1 MKKVGIRFKRT
12 GKLSFYITDEDNIKV
27 SDNVVA
33 YTEKGEELGTVVK
46 VLEVTDK
53 EDLTKI
59 KRIATQED
67 FKTQKEMDKKAKEA
81 LEFCREQAKELNLD
95 MKVLTAEYTLDGTK
109 LTIYFVSED
118 RVDFRE
124 LVKIIASKYRARI
137 ELRQIGPRDE
147 VKEYPTLG
155 MCGKEVCCRT
165 FIQDFEPVTIKMA
178 KEQGLQINMSKLSG
192 ACGKLMCCLRY
203 EEELYKEN
211 LKKLPKV
218 GEIVKVKGEKEKAK
232 VTAVDILNL
241 NVKVK
246 FGFDSEDEERYE
258 TYPVDKIKF
267 TPKQNKNED
276 KSNEE
281 IVEEDVDITEYEDI
295 IE

>member
-1 MKKVGIRFKRT
+1 MKKVGIRFKKT
-12 GKLSFYITDEDNIKV
+12 GKLSFYISDNDNIKLTD
-27 SDNVVA
+27 SVVVD
-33 YTEKGEELGTVVK
+33 TDKGEEIGVVAK
-46 VLEVTDK
+46 VLELEEK
-53 EDLTKI
+53 EELEKV
-59 KRIATQED
+59 KRIATEKD
-67 FKTQKEMDKKAKEA
+67 FENQKNMDEKAKEA
-81 LEFCREQAKELNLD
+81 LKFCKEEAKKLELD
-95 MKVLTAEYTLDGTK
+95 MKVLSAEYTLDGTK

-124 LVKIIASKYRARI
+124 LVKIIAAKYRARI

-147 VKEYPTLG
+147 VREYPTLG

-165 FIQDFEPVTIKMA
+165 HLQNFDPVTIKMA

-218 GEIVKVKGEKEKAK
+218 GEIVRVKGEKDRAK

-246 FGFDSEDEERYE
+246 FGIDNEEEERYE
-258 TYPVDKIKF
+258 SYPVEDLKW
-267 TPKQNKNED
+267 TPKQNKKEEKNNDED
-276 KSNEE
+276 NDENL
-281 IVEEDVDITEYEDI
+281 VE
-295 IE
+295 

>member
-12 GKLSFYITDEDNIKV
+12 GKLSFYLTDDDNLNI
-27 SDNVVA
+27 SDSVVA
-33 YTEKGEELGTVVK
+33 DTDKGEEIGVVAK
-46 VLEVTDK
+46 ILDVEENEELQ
-53 EDLTKI
+53 KI
-59 KRIATQED
+59 KRIATEED
-67 FKTQKEMDKKAKEA
+67 FSIQKEMDEKAKEA
-81 LEFCREQAKELNLD
+81 LVFCKEQAKKLELD

-147 VKEYPTLG
+147 VREYPTLG

-165 FIQDFEPVTIKMA
+165 HLQNFDPVTIKMA

-218 GEIVKVKGEKEKAK
+218 GEIVRVKGEKERAK
-232 VTAVDILNL
+232 ITSVDILNL
-241 NVKVK
+241 TVKVR
-246 FGFDSEDEERYE
+246 FGIDDEDEERYE
-258 TYPVDKIKF
+258 TYPVEQLKW
-267 TPKQNKNED
+267 TPKQNKR
-276 KSNEE
+276 EE
-281 IVEEDVDITEYEDI
+281 ETETIENDNSEI

>member
-1 MKKVGIRFKRT
+1 MKKVGIRFKKT
-12 GKLSFYITDEDNIKV
+12 GKLSFYISDNDNIKLTD
-27 SDNVVA
+27 SVVVD
-33 YTEKGEELGTVVK
+33 TDKGEEIGVVAKILELEEKEELEK
-46 VLEVTDK
+46 V
-53 EDLTKI
+53 
-59 KRIATQED
+59 KRMATEKD
-67 FKTQKEMDKKAKEA
+67 FENQKNMDEKAKEA
-81 LEFCREQAKELNLD
+81 LKFCKEEAKKLELD
-95 MKVLTAEYTLDGTK
+95 MKVLSAEYTLDGTK

-124 LVKIIASKYRARI
+124 LVKIIAAKYRARI

-147 VKEYPTLG
+147 VREYPTLG

-165 FIQDFEPVTIKMA
+165 HLQNFDPVTIKMA

-203 EEELYKEN
+203 EEKLYKEN

-218 GEIVKVKGEKEKAK
+218 GEIVRVKGEKDRAK

-246 FGFDSEDEERYE
+246 FGIDNEEEERYE
-258 TYPVDKIKF
+258 SYPVEDLKW
-267 TPKQNKNED
+267 TPKQNKKEEKNNDED
-276 KSNEE
+276 NDENL
-281 IVEEDVDITEYEDI
+281 VE
-295 IE
+295 

>member
-1 MKKVGIRFKRT
+1 MKKVGIRFKKT
-12 GKLSFYITDEDNIKV
+12 GKLSFYISDNDNIKLTD
-27 SDNVVA
+27 SIVVD
-33 YTEKGEELGTVVK
+33 TDKGEEIGVVAK
-46 VLEVTDK
+46 VLELEEK
-53 EDLTKI
+53 EELEKV
-59 KRIATQED
+59 KRIATEKD
-67 FKTQKEMDKKAKEA
+67 FENQKNMDEKAKEA
-81 LEFCREQAKELNLD
+81 LKFCKEEAKKLELD
-95 MKVLTAEYTLDGTK
+95 MKVLSAEYTLDGTK

-124 LVKIIASKYRARI
+124 LVKIIAAKYRARI

-147 VKEYPTLG
+147 VREYPTLG

-165 FIQDFEPVTIKMA
+165 HLQNFDPVTIKMA

-218 GEIVKVKGEKEKAK
+218 GEIVRVKGEKDRAK

-246 FGFDSEDEERYE
+246 FGIDNEEEERYE
-258 TYPVDKIKF
+258 SYPVEDLKW
-267 TPKQNKNED
+267 TPKQNKKEEKNNDED
-276 KSNEE
+276 NDENL
-281 IVEEDVDITEYEDI
+281 VE
-295 IE
+295 

>member
-1 MKKVGIRFKRT
+1 MKKVGIRFKKT
-12 GKLSFYITDEDNIKV
+12 GKLSFYISDNDNIKLTD
-27 SDNVVA
+27 SVVVD
-33 YTEKGEELGTVVK
+33 TDKGEEIGVVAKILELEEKEELEK
-46 VLEVTDK
+46 V
-53 EDLTKI
+53 
-59 KRIATQED
+59 KRMATEKD
-67 FKTQKEMDKKAKEA
+67 FENQKNMDEKAKEA
-81 LEFCREQAKELNLD
+81 LKFCKEEAKKLELD
-95 MKVLTAEYTLDGTK
+95 MKVLSAEYTLDGTK

-124 LVKIIASKYRARI
+124 LVKIIAAKYRARI

-147 VKEYPTLG
+147 VREYPTLG

-165 FIQDFEPVTIKMA
+165 HLQNFDPVTIKMA

-218 GEIVKVKGEKEKAK
+218 GEIVRVKGEKDRAK

-246 FGFDSEDEERYE
+246 FGIDNEEEERYE
-258 TYPVDKIKF
+258 SYPVEDLKW
-267 TPKQNKNED
+267 TPKQNKKEEKNNDED
-276 KSNEE
+276 NDENL
-281 IVEEDVDITEYEDI
+281 VE
-295 IE
+295 

>member
-1 MKKVGIRFKRT
+1 MKKVGIRFKKT
-12 GKLSFYITDEDNIKV
+12 GKLSFYISDNDNINL
-27 SDNVVA
+27 SDNVVVD
-33 YTEKGEELGTVVK
+33 TDKGEEIGVVAK
-46 VLEVTDK
+46 VLEL
-53 EDLTKI
+53 EENEELEKI
-59 KRIATQED
+59 KRMATEKD
-67 FKTQKEMDKKAKEA
+67 FENQKNMDEKAKEA
-81 LEFCREQAKELNLD
+81 LKFCKEEAKKLELD
-95 MKVLTAEYTLDGTK
+95 MKVLSAEYTLDGTK

-124 LVKIIASKYRARI
+124 LVKIIAAKYRARI

-147 VKEYPTLG
+147 VREYPTLG

-165 FIQDFEPVTIKMA
+165 HLQNFDPVTIKMA

-218 GEIVKVKGEKEKAK
+218 GEIVKVKGEKERAK
-232 VTAVDILNL
+232 VTSVDILNL

-246 FGFDSEDEERYE
+246 FGIDNEEEERYE
-258 TYPVDKIKF
+258 TYPVEELRW
-267 TPKQNKNED
+267 TPKQNKKEEKNNNDENHED
-276 KSNEE
+276 NDENV
-281 IVEEDVDITEYEDI
+281 VE
-295 IE
+295 

>member
-12 GKLSFYITDEDNIKV
+12 GKLSFYITDNDEIKI
-27 SDNVVA
+27 SDSVVA
-33 YTEKGEELGTVVK
+33 DTEKGEEIGVVSK
-46 VLEVTDK
+46 ILEL
-53 EDLTKI
+53 EEGEELPAI
-59 KRIATQED
+59 KRIATEED
-67 FKTQKEMDKKAKEA
+67 FKIQKEMDDKAKEA
-81 LEFCREQAKELNLD
+81 LEFCKIQAKELNLD
-95 MKVLTAEYTLDGTK
+95 MKLLTAEYTLDGTK
-109 LTIYFVSED
+109 LTIYFVSEE

-147 VKEYPTLG
+147 VREYPTLG

-165 FIQDFEPVTIKMA
+165 HLQNFEPVTIKMA

-218 GEIVKVKGEKEKAK
+218 GEIVKVKGEKEKGK
-232 VTAVDILNL
+232 VTSVDILNL
-241 NVKVK
+241 TVKIR
-246 FGFDSEDEERYE
+246 FGIDDEDEERYE
-258 TYPVDKIKF
+258 TYPVEKIKMS
-267 TPKQNKNED
+267 PKHNKKEEKLED
-276 KSNEE
+276 TE
-281 IVEEDVDITEYEDI
+281 IDENNVEDI

>member
-1 MKKVGIRFKRT
+1 MKKVGIRFKKT
-12 GKLSFYITDEDNIKV
+12 GKLSFYISDNDNIKLTD
-27 SDNVVA
+27 SVVVD
-33 YTEKGEELGTVVK
+33 TDKGEEIGVVAK
-46 VLEVTDK
+46 VLELEEK
-53 EDLTKI
+53 EELEKV
-59 KRIATQED
+59 KRIATEKD
-67 FKTQKEMDKKAKEA
+67 FENQKNMDEKAKEA
-81 LEFCREQAKELNLD
+81 LKFCKEEAKKLELD
-95 MKVLTAEYTLDGTK
+95 MKVLSAEYTLDGTK

-124 LVKIIASKYRARI
+124 LVKIIAAKYRARI

-147 VKEYPTLG
+147 VREYPTLG

-165 FIQDFEPVTIKMA
+165 HLQNFEPVTIKMA

-218 GEIVKVKGEKEKAK
+218 GEIVRVKGEKDRAK

-246 FGFDSEDEERYE
+246 FGIDNEEEERYE
-258 TYPVDKIKF
+258 SYPVEDLKWI
-267 TPKQNKNED
+267 PKQNKKEEKNNDED
-276 KSNEE
+276 NDENL
-281 IVEEDVDITEYEDI
+281 VE
-295 IE
+295 

>member
-12 GKLSFYITDEDNIKV
+12 GKLSFYLTDEEDLKI

-33 YTEKGEELGTVVK
+33 DTDKGEEIGVVAK
-46 VLEVTDK
+46 ILEV
-53 EDLTKI
+53 EENEELPKI
-59 KRIATQED
+59 KRVANDED
-67 FKTQKEMDKKAKEA
+67 FKTQKEMDEKAKDA
-81 LEFCREQAKELNLD
+81 LAFCKEQARELKLD
-95 MKVLTAEYTLDGTK
+95 MKVLTAEYTLDGSK

-147 VKEYPTLG
+147 VREYPTLG

-165 FIQDFEPVTIKMA
+165 HLQNFDPVTIKMA

-218 GEIVKVKGEKEKAK
+218 GEIVRVKGEKERAK
-232 VTAVDILNL
+232 VTSVDILAL
-241 NVKVK
+241 TVKVR
-246 FGFDSEDEERYE
+246 FGIDDEDEERYE
-258 TYPVDKIKF
+258 VYPVEKIKM
-267 TPKQNKNED
+267 TSKQIKKEEQTENNESD
-276 KSNEE
+276 
-281 IVEEDVDITEYEDI
+281 DI
-295 IE
+295 IIE

>member
-1 MKKVGIRFKRT
+1 MEIE
-12 GKLSFYITDEDNIKV
+12 DE
-27 SDNVVA
+27 
-33 YTEKGEELGTVVK
+33 EELQKVK
-46 VLEVTDK
+46 
-53 EDLTKI
+53 
-59 KRIATQED
+59 RFATQQD
-67 FKTQKEMDKKAKEA
+67 FDNQKEMDEKAKEA
-81 LEFCREQAKELNLD
+81 LKFCKEQAKKLELD

-147 VKEYPTLG
+147 VREYPTLG

-165 FIQDFEPVTIKMA
+165 HLQNFDPVTIKMA

-218 GEIVKVKGEKEKAK
+218 GEIVRVKGEKERGK
-232 VTAVDILNL
+232 VTSVDILGL
-241 NVKVK
+241 TVKVR
-246 FGFDSEDEERYE
+246 FGIDDEDEERYE
-258 TYPVDKIKF
+258 TYPVEKLKW
-267 TPKQNKNED
+267 TPKQNKKEEETETIEND
-276 KSNEE
+276 NSE
-281 IVEEDVDITEYEDI
+281 IVE
-295 IE
+295 

>member
-1 MKKVGIRFKRT
+1 MKKVGIRFKKT
-12 GKLSFYITDEDNIKV
+12 GKLSFYISDNDNIKLTD
-27 SDNVVA
+27 SVVVD
-33 YTEKGEELGTVVK
+33 TDKGEEIGVVAK
-46 VLEVTDK
+46 VLELEEK
-53 EDLTKI
+53 EELEKV
-59 KRIATQED
+59 KRMATEKD
-67 FKTQKEMDKKAKEA
+67 FENQKNMDEKAKEA
-81 LEFCREQAKELNLD
+81 LKFCKEEAKKLELD
-95 MKVLTAEYTLDGTK
+95 MKVLSAEYTLDGTK

-124 LVKIIASKYRARI
+124 LVKIIAAKYRARI

-147 VKEYPTLG
+147 VREYPTLG

-165 FIQDFEPVTIKMA
+165 HLQNFDPVTIKMA

-218 GEIVKVKGEKEKAK
+218 GEIVRVKGEKDRAK

-246 FGFDSEDEERYE
+246 FGIDNEEEERYE
-258 TYPVDKIKF
+258 SYPVEDLKW
-267 TPKQNKNED
+267 TPKQNKKEEKNNDED
-276 KSNEE
+276 NDENL
-281 IVEEDVDITEYEDI
+281 VE
-295 IE
+295 

>member
-12 GKLSFYITDEDNIKV
+12 GKLSFYITDIDDIKL
-27 SDNVVA
+27 SDSVVA
-33 YTEKGEELGTVVK
+33 DTEKGEEIGIVSK
-46 VLEVTDK
+46 VLDIEEG
-53 EDLTKI
+53 EDLPNI
-59 KRIATQED
+59 KRIATEDD
-67 FKTQKEMDKKAKEA
+67 FKTQKEMDDKAKEA
-81 LEFCREQAKELNLD
+81 LEFCKNQAKELNLD

-109 LTIYFVSED
+109 LTIYFVSEE

-165 FIQDFEPVTIKMA
+165 HLQNFEPVTIKMA

-218 GEIVKVKGEKEKAK
+218 GEIVKVKGEKEKGK
-232 VTAVDILNL
+232 VTSVDILNL
-241 NVKVK
+241 TVKIR
-246 FGFDSEDEERYE
+246 FGIDDEEEERYE
-258 TYPVDKIKF
+258 TYPVEKIKMS
-267 TPKQNKNED
+267 PKHNKKEEKVEDNETD
-276 KSNEE
+276 EN
-281 IVEEDVDITEYEDI
+281 IVEDI

>member
-1 MKKVGIRFKRT
+1 MKKVGIRFKKT
-12 GKLSFYITDEDNIKV
+12 GKLSYYISENDDIKLSDSVVVDTD
-27 SDNVVA
+27 
-33 YTEKGEELGTVVK
+33 KGEEIGVVAK
-46 VLEVTDK
+46 VLELEENEELEKV
-53 EDLTKI
+53 
-59 KRIATQED
+59 KRMATEKD
-67 FKTQKEMDKKAKEA
+67 FENQRNMDEKAKEA
-81 LEFCREQAKELNLD
+81 LKFCKEEAKKLELD
-95 MKVLTAEYTLDGTK
+95 MKVLSAEYTLDGTK

-124 LVKIIASKYRARI
+124 LVKIIAAKYRARI

-147 VKEYPTLG
+147 VREYPTLG

-165 FIQDFEPVTIKMA
+165 HLQNFDPVTIKMA

-218 GEIVKVKGEKEKAK
+218 GEIVKVKGEKERAK
-232 VTAVDILNL
+232 VTSVDILNL

-246 FGFDSEDEERYE
+246 FGIDNEEEERYE
-258 TYPVDKIKF
+258 TYPVEELKW
-267 TPKQNKNED
+267 TPKQNKKEEKNNDED
-276 KSNEE
+276 ND
-281 IVEEDVDITEYEDI
+281 EDVVE
-295 IE
+295 

>member
-12 GKLSFYITDEDNIKV
+12 GKLSFYITDNDELKI
-27 SDNVVA
+27 SDSVVA
-33 YTEKGEELGTVVK
+33 DTEKGEEIGVVSK
-46 VLEVTDK
+46 ILEL
-53 EDLTKI
+53 EEGEELPAI
-59 KRIATQED
+59 KRIATEED
-67 FKTQKEMDKKAKEA
+67 FKMQKEMDDKAKEA
-81 LEFCREQAKELNLD
+81 LEFCKVQAKELNLD
-95 MKVLTAEYTLDGTK
+95 MKLLTAEYTLDGTK
-109 LTIYFVSED
+109 LTIYFVSEE

-147 VKEYPTLG
+147 VREYPTLG

-165 FIQDFEPVTIKMA
+165 HLQNFEPVTIKMA

-218 GEIVKVKGEKEKAK
+218 GEIVKVKGEKEKGK
-232 VTAVDILNL
+232 VTSVDILNL
-241 NVKVK
+241 TVKIR
-246 FGFDSEDEERYE
+246 FGIDDEEEERYE
-258 TYPVDKIKF
+258 TYPVDKIKMS
-267 TPKQNKNED
+267 PKHNKKEEKLED
-276 KSNEE
+276 IE
-281 IVEEDVDITEYEDI
+281 IDENNVEDI

>member
-12 GKLSFYITDEDNIKV
+12 GKLSFYITDIDDIKL
-27 SDNVVA
+27 SDSVVA
-33 YTEKGEELGTVVK
+33 DTEKGEEIGIVSK
-46 VLEVTDK
+46 VLDIEEG
-53 EDLTKI
+53 EDLPNI
-59 KRIATQED
+59 KRIATEDD
-67 FKTQKEMDKKAKEA
+67 FKTQKEMDDKAKEA
-81 LEFCREQAKELNLD
+81 LEFCKNQAKELNLD

-109 LTIYFVSED
+109 LTIYFVSEE

-147 VKEYPTLG
+147 VREYPTLG

-165 FIQDFEPVTIKMA
+165 HLQNFEPVTIKMA

-218 GEIVKVKGEKEKAK
+218 GEIVKVKGEKEKGK
-232 VTAVDILNL
+232 VTSVDILNL
-241 NVKVK
+241 TVKIR
-246 FGFDSEDEERYE
+246 FGIDDEEEERYE
-258 TYPVDKIKF
+258 TYPVEKIKMS
-267 TPKQNKNED
+267 PKHNKKEEKVEDNETD
-276 KSNEE
+276 EN
-281 IVEEDVDITEYEDI
+281 IVEDI

>member
-1 MKKVGIRFKRT
+1 MKKVGIRFKKT
-12 GKLSFYITDEDNIKV
+12 GKLSYYISENDDIKLSDSVVVDTD
-27 SDNVVA
+27 
-33 YTEKGEELGTVVK
+33 KGEEIGVVAK
-46 VLEVTDK
+46 VLELEENEELEKV
-53 EDLTKI
+53 
-59 KRIATQED
+59 KRMATEKD
-67 FKTQKEMDKKAKEA
+67 FENQRNMDEKAKEA
-81 LEFCREQAKELNLD
+81 LKFCKEEAKKLELD
-95 MKVLTAEYTLDGTK
+95 MKVLSAEYTLDGTK

-124 LVKIIASKYRARI
+124 LVKIIAAKYRARI

-147 VKEYPTLG
+147 VREYPTLG

-165 FIQDFEPVTIKMA
+165 HLQNFDPVTIKMA

-218 GEIVKVKGEKEKAK
+218 GEIVKVKGEKERAK
-232 VTAVDILNL
+232 VTSVDILNL

-246 FGFDSEDEERYE
+246 FGIDNEEEERYE
-258 TYPVDKIKF
+258 TYPVEELKW
-267 TPKQNKNED
+267 TPKQNKKEEKNNNDENHED
-276 KSNEE
+276 NDEN
-281 IVEEDVDITEYEDI
+281 IVE
-295 IE
+295 

>member
-12 GKLSFYITDEDNIKV
+12 GKLSFYLTDDDNLNI
-27 SDNVVA
+27 SDSVVA
-33 YTEKGEELGTVVK
+33 DTDKGEEIGVVAK
-46 VLEVTDK
+46 ILDVEENEELQ
-53 EDLTKI
+53 KI
-59 KRIATQED
+59 KRIATEED
-67 FKTQKEMDKKAKEA
+67 FSIQKEMDEKAKEA
-81 LEFCREQAKELNLD
+81 LMFCKEQAKKLDLD

-147 VKEYPTLG
+147 VREYPTLG

-165 FIQDFEPVTIKMA
+165 HLQNFDPVTIKMA

-218 GEIVKVKGEKEKAK
+218 GEIVRVKGEKERGKI
-232 VTAVDILNL
+232 TSVDILNL
-241 NVKVK
+241 SVKVR
-246 FGFDSEDEERYE
+246 FGIDDEDEERYE
-258 TYPVDKIKF
+258 TYPVEKLKW
-267 TPKQNKNED
+267 TPKQNKKEEETETIEND
-276 KSNEE
+276 NSE
-281 IVEEDVDITEYEDI
+281 IVE
-295 IE
+295 

>member
-12 GKLSFYITDEDNIKV
+12 GKLSFYITDNDEIKI
-27 SDNVVA
+27 SDSVVA
-33 YTEKGEELGTVVK
+33 DTEKGEEIGVVSK
-46 VLEVTDK
+46 ILEL
-53 EDLTKI
+53 EEGEELPAI
-59 KRIATQED
+59 KRIATEED
-67 FKTQKEMDKKAKEA
+67 FKMQKEMDDKAKEA
-81 LEFCREQAKELNLD
+81 LEFCKVQAKELNLD
-95 MKVLTAEYTLDGTK
+95 MKLLTAEYTLDGTK
-109 LTIYFVSED
+109 LTIYFVSEE

-147 VKEYPTLG
+147 VREYPTLG

-165 FIQDFEPVTIKMA
+165 HLQNFEPVTIKMA
-178 KEQGLQINMSKLSG
+178 KDQGLQINMSKLSG

-218 GEIVKVKGEKEKAK
+218 GEIVKVKGEKEKGK
-232 VTAVDILNL
+232 VTSVDILNL
-241 NVKVK
+241 TVKIR
-246 FGFDSEDEERYE
+246 FGIDDEEEERYE
-258 TYPVDKIKF
+258 TYPVEKIKML
-267 TPKQNKNED
+267 PKHNKKEEKLED
-276 KSNEE
+276 IE
-281 IVEEDVDITEYEDI
+281 IDENNVEDI

>member
-12 GKLSFYITDEDNIKV
+12 GKLSFYITDNDEIKI
-27 SDNVVA
+27 SDSVVA
-33 YTEKGEELGTVVK
+33 DTEKGEEIGVVSK
-46 VLEVTDK
+46 ILEL
-53 EDLTKI
+53 EEGEELPAI
-59 KRIATQED
+59 KRIATEED
-67 FKTQKEMDKKAKEA
+67 FKMQKEMDDKAKEA
-81 LEFCREQAKELNLD
+81 LEFCKVQAKELNLD
-95 MKVLTAEYTLDGTK
+95 MKLLTAEYTLDGTK
-109 LTIYFVSED
+109 LTIYFVSEE

-147 VKEYPTLG
+147 VREYPTLG

-165 FIQDFEPVTIKMA
+165 HLQNFEPVTIKMA

-218 GEIVKVKGEKEKAK
+218 GEIVKVKGEKEKGK
-232 VTAVDILNL
+232 VTSVDILNL
-241 NVKVK
+241 TVKIR
-246 FGFDSEDEERYE
+246 FGIDDEDEERYE
-258 TYPVDKIKF
+258 TYPVDKIKMS
-267 TPKQNKNED
+267 PKHNKKEEKLED
-276 KSNEE
+276 IE
-281 IVEEDVDITEYEDI
+281 IDENNVEDI

>member
-12 GKLSFYITDEDNIKV
+12 GKLSFYITDNDEIKI
-27 SDNVVA
+27 SDSVVA
-33 YTEKGEELGTVVK
+33 DTEKGEEIGVVSKIVELGEGEE
-46 VLEVTDK
+46 LPA
-53 EDLTKI
+53 I
-59 KRIATQED
+59 KRIATEED
-67 FKTQKEMDKKAKEA
+67 FKIQKEMDDKAKEA
-81 LEFCREQAKELNLD
+81 LEFCKVQAKELNLD
-95 MKVLTAEYTLDGTK
+95 MKLLTAEYTLDGTK
-109 LTIYFVSED
+109 LTIYFVSEE

-147 VKEYPTLG
+147 VREYPTLG

-165 FIQDFEPVTIKMA
+165 HLQNFEPVTIKMA

-218 GEIVKVKGEKEKAK
+218 GEIVKVKGEKEKGK
-232 VTAVDILNL
+232 VTSVDILNL
-241 NVKVK
+241 TVKIR
-246 FGFDSEDEERYE
+246 FGIDDEDEERYE
-258 TYPVDKIKF
+258 TYPVEKIKML
-267 TPKQNKNED
+267 PKHNKKEEKLED
-276 KSNEE
+276 IE
-281 IVEEDVDITEYEDI
+281 IDENNVEDI

>member
-1 MKKVGIRFKRT
+1 MKKVGIRFKKT
-12 GKLSFYITDEDNIKV
+12 GKLSFYISENDDINL
-27 SDNVVA
+27 SDNVVVD
-33 YTEKGEELGTVVK
+33 TEKGEEIGVVAK
-46 VLEVTDK
+46 VLDIE
-53 EDLTKI
+53 ENEELEKI
-59 KRIATQED
+59 KRIATEED
-67 FKTQKEMDKKAKEA
+67 FEKQRNMDEKAKEA
-81 LEFCREQAKELNLD
+81 LKFCKEQAKKLELD
-95 MKVLTAEYTLDGTK
+95 MKVLSAEYTLDGTK

-147 VKEYPTLG
+147 VREYPTLG

-165 FIQDFEPVTIKMA
+165 HLQNFDPVTIKMA

-218 GEIVKVKGEKEKAK
+218 GEIVKVKGEKERAK
-232 VTAVDILNL
+232 VTSVDILNL

-246 FGFDSEDEERYE
+246 FGIDNEEEERYE
-258 TYPVDKIKF
+258 TYPVDSLKW
-267 TPKQNKNED
+267 TPKQNKKEEKDNTSEENHED
-276 KSNEE
+276 NDENV
-281 IVEEDVDITEYEDI
+281 VE
-295 IE
+295 

>member
-12 GKLSFYITDEDNIKV
+12 GKLSFYITDDDNIKI
-27 SDNVVA
+27 SDNIVA
-33 YTEKGEELGTVVK
+33 ETDKGEEIGVIAK
-46 VLEVTDK
+46 VMEVDTN
-53 EDLTKI
+53 EELQKI
-59 KRIATQED
+59 KRIATEED
-67 FKTQKEMDKKAKEA
+67 FQKQKEMEEKAKEA
-81 LEFCREQAKELNLD
+81 LAFCKEQSKKLELD
-95 MKVLTAEYTLDGTK
+95 MKLLTAEYTLDGTK

-147 VKEYPTLG
+147 VREYPTLG

-165 FIQDFEPVTIKMA
+165 HIQEFDPVTIKMA

-218 GEIVKVKGEKEKAK
+218 GEIIRVKGEKERGK
-232 VTAVDILNL
+232 VTSVDILNL
-241 NVKVK
+241 TVKVR
-246 FGFDSEDEERYE
+246 FGIDDEDEERYE
-258 TYPVDKIKF
+258 TYPVEKIKYI
-267 TPKQNKNED
+267 PRQNKKEEETNNTENESD
-276 KSNEE
+276 E
-281 IVEEDVDITEYEDI
+281 V

>member
-1 MKKVGIRFKRT
+1 MKKVGIRFKKT
-12 GKLSFYITDEDNIKV
+12 GKLSFYISDNDNIKLTD
-27 SDNVVA
+27 SVVVD
-33 YTEKGEELGTVVK
+33 TDKGEEIGVVAK
-46 VLEVTDK
+46 VLELEEK
-53 EDLTKI
+53 EELEKV
-59 KRIATQED
+59 KRIATEKD
-67 FKTQKEMDKKAKEA
+67 FENQKNMDEKAKEA
-81 LEFCREQAKELNLD
+81 LKFCKEEAKKLELD
-95 MKVLTAEYTLDGTK
+95 MKVLSAEYTLDGTK

-124 LVKIIASKYRARI
+124 LVKIIAAKYRARI

-147 VKEYPTLG
+147 VREYPTLG

-165 FIQDFEPVTIKMA
+165 HLQNFDPVTIKMA

-218 GEIVKVKGEKEKAK
+218 GEIVRVKGEKDRAK

-246 FGFDSEDEERYE
+246 FGIDNEEEERYE
-258 TYPVDKIKF
+258 SYPVEALKW
-267 TPKQNKNED
+267 TPKQNKKEEKNNDED
-276 KSNEE
+276 NDENL
-281 IVEEDVDITEYEDI
+281 VE
-295 IE
+295 

>member
-12 GKLSFYITDEDNIKV
+12 GKLSFYITDIDDIKL
-27 SDNVVA
+27 SDSVVA
-33 YTEKGEELGTVVK
+33 DTEKGEEIGIVSK
-46 VLEVTDK
+46 VLDIEEG
-53 EDLTKI
+53 EDLPNI
-59 KRIATQED
+59 KRIATEDD
-67 FKTQKEMDKKAKEA
+67 FKTQKEMDDKAKEA
-81 LEFCREQAKELNLD
+81 LEFCKNQAKELNLD

-109 LTIYFVSED
+109 LTIYFVSEE

-147 VKEYPTLG
+147 VREYPTLG

-165 FIQDFEPVTIKMA
+165 HLQNFEPVTIKMA

-218 GEIVKVKGEKEKAK
+218 GEIVKVKGEKEKGK
-232 VTAVDILNL
+232 VTSVEILNL
-241 NVKVK
+241 TVKVK
-246 FGFDSEDEERYE
+246 FGIDDEDEERYE
-258 TYPVDKIKF
+258 TYPVEKIKMS
-267 TPKQNKNED
+267 PKHNKKEEKVEDNETD
-276 KSNEE
+276 EN
-281 IVEEDVDITEYEDI
+281 IVEDI

>member
-1 MKKVGIRFKRT
+1 MKKVGIRFRRT
-12 GKLSFYITDEDNIKV
+12 GKLLYYLTSDDIV
-27 SDNVVA
+27 SIQDNVVCD
-33 YTEKGEELGTVVK
+33 TEKGEEIGIVAKVMEPEDGETLPEVK
-46 VLEVTDK
+46 
-53 EDLTKI
+53 
-59 KRIATQED
+59 RQATQKD
-67 FKTQKEMDKKAKEA
+67 HDNQIEMDNKAQEA
-81 LEFCREQAKELNLD
+81 LKFCKEQAKKLELD

-147 VKEYPTLG
+147 VREYPTLG

-165 FIQDFEPVTIKMA
+165 HIQNFEPVTIKMA

-218 GEIVKVKGEKEKAK
+218 GEIVKVKGEKERGK
-232 VTAVDILNL
+232 VTAVDILGL
-241 NVKVK
+241 TVKIR
-246 FGFDSEDEERYE
+246 FGIDDEDEERYE
-258 TYPVDKIKF
+258 TYPIDKVKW
-267 TPKQNKNED
+267 TPKQPKKEEKQEEHIDIDED
-276 KSNEE
+276 
-281 IVEEDVDITEYEDI
+281 IVE
-295 IE
+295 